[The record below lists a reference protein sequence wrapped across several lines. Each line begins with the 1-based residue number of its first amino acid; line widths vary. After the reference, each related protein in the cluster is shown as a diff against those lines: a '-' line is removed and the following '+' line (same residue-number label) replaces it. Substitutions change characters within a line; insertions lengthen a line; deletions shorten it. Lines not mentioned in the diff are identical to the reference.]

1 MRISLTHKN
10 NPVLFR
16 AGNRDP
22 GTMIVQI
29 LLAGAG
35 YEYIIKHND

>member
-29 LLAGAG
+29 LLVGSG
-35 YEYIIKHND
+35 YEYIIRHND